1 MNRRLMIVEVGG
13 LYEQMIN
20 DSWVRRPIKYRDFL
34 LNSISKSLNCIV
46 NFIWKIQIV
55 NVKKKLLLLLL
66 LLKRNCFCLVFFSSK
81 GGLRR

>member
-34 LNSISKSLNCIV
+34 LNIISKSLNCIV

-55 NVKKKLLLLLL
+55 NVKKKIIIITIII
-66 LLKRNCFCLVFFSSK
+66 KA
-81 GGLRR
+81 